1 MPVHA
6 EVLAAA
12 RRLCRERNG
21 WTFRPDE
28 VVRAL
33 PHLNASTVRTH
44 IVSRC
49 CVNAPKHHLHRWA
62 YFKRIARGVYEV
74 LPGVRDGGR
83 TTRGPANVGGA
94 AGVARTI
101 RSDPSPGVAEA
112 GAAYG
117 RRPATGPRDTV
128 HAVVTRDRRWY
139 VAECLEIAVVTQGR
153 TLDELITNLRDAIAL
168 HLEGEDPA
176 TTGVVAD
183 PRVSLTYEVTARTG

>member
-12 RRLCRERNG
+12 RRLCRERG
-21 WTFRPDE
+21 SRTFRPDE

-62 YFKRIARGVYEV
+62 YFRRVDRGVYQV
-74 LPGVRDGGR
+74 LPGVREGGR
-83 TTRGPANVGGA
+83 SIRADASPRVSE
-94 AGVARTI
+94 AGV
-101 RSDPSPGVAEA
+101 
-112 GAAYG
+112 AYG
-117 RRPATGPRDTV
+117 RRPAAVPRDTV
-128 HAVVTRDRRWY
+128 HAVVTRDSRWY

-153 TLDELITNLRDAIAL
+153 TLDELITNLRDAITL
-168 HLEGEDPA
+168 HLEGEDSA
-176 TTGVVAD
+176 TTGVVAA